1 MSVDF
6 ERKSRKKRRWG
17 RVIEYSTYQ
26 RRLVYGSKYNEI
38 VGNVEKSLKKDGVVI
53 TPQSLAEQ
61 QDIRVSVAKQILKE
75 LEEKGKAKLVD
86 SCSRVRIYTKP

>member
-1 MSVDF
+1 MSIDF

-26 RRLVYGSKYNEI
+26 RRLVYGSKYIEI
-38 VGNVEKSLKKDGVVI
+38 TTAVEKSLKKEKAVV
-53 TPQSLAEQ
+53 TPQSVAQ
-61 QDIRVSVAKQILKE
+61 QHDIRVSVAKQILKE

-86 SCSRVRIYTKP
+86 SCSRLRIYTSV

>member
-17 RVIEYSTYQ
+17 RIIEYSTYQ
-26 RRLVYGSKYNEI
+26 RRLVYGAKYNDI
-38 VGNVEKSLKKDGVVI
+38 VGAIEKALKKDNVVI
-53 TPQSLAEQ
+53 TPQSIAEQ
-61 QDIRVSVAKQILKE
+61 HDIRVSVAKQILKE

-86 SCSRVRIYTKP
+86 SCSRIRIYTSP

>member
-1 MSVDF
+1 MSIDF

-26 RRLVYGSKYNEI
+26 RRLVYGSKYKEI
-38 VGNVEKSLKKDGVVI
+38 TAAVEKSLKKERAVI
-53 TPQSLAEQ
+53 TPQSVAQ
-61 QDIRVSVAKQILKE
+61 QHDIRVSVAKQILKE

-86 SCSRVRIYTKP
+86 SCSRLRIYTSV

>member
-1 MSVDF
+1 MSIDF

-38 VGNVEKSLKKDGVVI
+38 TAAVEKSLKKERAVV
-53 TPQSLAEQ
+53 TPQNVAQ
-61 QDIRVSVAKQILKE
+61 QHDIRVSVAKQILKE

-86 SCSRVRIYTKP
+86 SCSRLRIYTSV